1 LKLKVLNFDSIDL
14 TCGYMQQKRFSTQA
28 LALALNQHT
37 LAVSTK
43 FAIIVAVVV
52 AFYLQD
58 LNLVFSNAI
67 SDEATYHILAIP
79 FLFGYLL
86 YRKRKMVSA
95 TLKRDNPNI
104 SSALAK
110 NFTLIVGVMLYATA
124 ILAYW
129 FGSYTFTPIEYHM
142 LTLPVLTAG
151 LILILF
157 NGQTL
162 KQLIFPIAFLFFLTP
177 PPTEILYSVGTTLSD
192 LSAHA
197 SNAIANAFGIASTI
211 TAQYG
216 SPIISI
222 TRADQTIMNFSIDV
236 ACSGVYSLIGFV
248 IFAVFI
254 SYISRGKLWSKPI
267 ILLLGIPLIIA
278 LNIIRI
284 STILA
289 IGNAYGDQLALQVF
303 HAFGATVL
311 MFIGTLILL
320 VTTEKFIKKPKPQ
333 QPCPTCT
340 PTLTQEFCS
349 TCGKIGKLP
358 KTKLTRADM
367 AKIVS
372 IGVVIAL
379 LLSIQAP
386 VFALTEGPA
395 QILIQTPSGLQ
406 PNTQSLPLPQIA
418 GYNLSY
424 VYRDTSFEKLSGE
437 DASLVYAYGSTEPNK
452 PTIWV
457 AVELAQTIG
466 PLHRWETCLIN
477 YPISQ
482 GLQPKVTQLD
492 LTDIQTQANP
502 PIVGRYFAFQYR
514 STNQTQ
520 VVLYW
525 YETASFN
532 VNNQTQQKQVKLSLV
547 IYPKSTDDVA
557 QSEALLLPIAK
568 AINDYWEPIKTWTT
582 IALTISQNGLALS
595 AVSTALLVALLLYRF
610 FLNFKEKTSLL
621 TLFNKLPTQKQQ
633 LIKAVAHAKKGG
645 NPTLEGIAN
654 ELNKLANTQ
663 VNKGLLRDELE
674 DAEKFGLVQKVLVN
688 RDDKPAFAWRSLLP
702 ERSFLK
708 TLPLISRVF
717 K

>member
-1 LKLKVLNFDSIDL
+1 MLNLDVTDL
-14 TCGYMQQKRFSTQA
+14 TCGYMQKKPLKTQA

-37 LAVSTK
+37 LAVATK
-43 FAIIVAVVV
+43 FFVIITVVV

-86 YRKRKMVSA
+86 YRKRKMVGAS
-95 TLKRDNPNI
+95 LKLTNHNV
-104 SSALAK
+104 SSVITK
-110 NFTLIVGVMLYATA
+110 NFTPIVGVLLCATA

-142 LTLPVLTAG
+142 LTLPVLSAG

-157 NGQTL
+157 NWQTL
-162 KQLIFPIAFLFFLTP
+162 KQLAFPILFLFFLTP
-177 PPTEILYSVGTTLSD
+177 PPTEILYSVGSTLSD
-192 LSAHA
+192 LSAHV
-197 SNAIANAFGIASTI
+197 SNGIANFFGIASTI
-211 TAQYG
+211 SAQYG
-216 SPIISI
+216 SPIITI

-254 SYISRGKLWSKPI
+254 AYISRGKLWSKPL
-267 ILLLGIPLIIA
+267 ILFLGIPLIIA

-284 STILA
+284 TTILA

-320 VTTEKFIKKPKPQ
+320 VITERFIKKPKPQ

-340 PTLTQEFCS
+340 LVFAEEFCPS
-349 TCGKIGKLP
+349 CGKIGKLP
-358 KTKLTRADM
+358 KIKFTRADI
-367 AKIVS
+367 AKIIS
-372 IGVVIAL
+372 IVIIIAL

-406 PNTQSLPLPQIA
+406 PNTQNLPLPKIA

-424 VYRDTSFEKLSGE
+424 VYRDSSFEQLSGE
-437 DASLVYAYGSTEPNK
+437 DASLVYAYGSTDPNK

-457 AVELAQTIG
+457 AVELAQTTG

-482 GLQPKVTQLD
+482 GLQPKITQLD
-492 LTDIQTQANP
+492 LIDIQTQANP

-525 YETASFN
+525 YETATFN
-532 VNNQTQQKQVKLSLV
+532 VNNQTQQKQVKISLV
-547 IYPKSTDDVA
+547 VYPKSSDEVG

-568 AINDYWEPIKTWTT
+568 AVNDYWAPIKTWTA
-582 IALTISQNGLALS
+582 IALIISQNGLGLS
-595 AVSTALLVALLLYRF
+595 AISILLLAMLLFYKA
-610 FLNFKEKTSLL
+610 FLNFQEKISLL
-621 TLFNKLPTQKQQ
+621 TLYNKLPIQKQQ
-633 LIKAVAHAKKGG
+633 LIKAVVNAKKQGS
-645 NPTLEGIAN
+645 PTTKGIADELSKQTDTLTNSEHLAKELEGVEKI
-654 ELNKLANTQ
+654 
-663 VNKGLLRDELE
+663 GLI
-674 DAEKFGLVQKVLVN
+674 QKTLVN
-688 RDDKPAFAWRSLLP
+688 NEDKPAYAWESLLP
-702 ERSFLK
+702 RITLFKSF
-708 TLPLISRVF
+708 PFVF
-717 K
+717 RFSK

>member
-1 LKLKVLNFDSIDL
+1 
-14 TCGYMQQKRFSTQA
+14 M
-28 LALALNQHT
+28 
-37 LAVSTK
+37 LAVATK
-43 FAIIVAVVV
+43 FAVIVAVVV

-95 TLKRDNPNI
+95 SLKQDSPNI

-110 NFTLIVGVMLYATA
+110 NLTAIVGVLLCATA

-162 KQLIFPIAFLFFLTP
+162 KQLIFPIAFLLFLTP
-177 PPTEILYSVGTTLSD
+177 PPTEILYSVGSTLSD

-197 SNAIANAFGIASTI
+197 SNAIANVFGIASTI
-211 TAQYG
+211 SAQYG
-216 SPIISI
+216 SPIITI
-222 TRADQTIMNFSIDV
+222 TRANETILNFSVDV

-254 SYISRGKLWSKPI
+254 AYVSRGKFWTKPI
-267 ILLLGIPLIIA
+267 ILLFGIPLIIA
-278 LNIIRI
+278 LNILRI
-284 STILA
+284 TTILA
-289 IGNAYGDQLALQVF
+289 IGNSFGDDLALQVF

-311 MFIGTLILL
+311 MFIGTMILL

-333 QPCPTCT
+333 QPCLTCT
-340 PTLTQEFCS
+340 PTPTQEFCP
-349 TCGKIGKLP
+349 TCGKIGRLP
-358 KTKLTRADM
+358 KTKLHKADL
-367 AKIVS
+367 AKIAS
-372 IGVVIAL
+372 IAIVIAL

-395 QILIQTPSGLQ
+395 QILVQTPSGLQ

-457 AVELAQTIG
+457 AVELAQTTG

-482 GLQPKVTQLD
+482 GLQPKVSQLD

-525 YETASFN
+525 YETATFT
-532 VNNQTQQKQVKLSLV
+532 VNNQTQQKQVKISLV
-547 IYPKSTDDVA
+547 TYPKSTEQVK
-557 QSEALLLPIAK
+557 QHEALLLPIAK
-568 AINDYWEPIKTWTT
+568 AVNDYWEPIKTWTT

-595 AVSTALLVALLLYRF
+595 AISIALLIALLFYKA
-610 FLNFKEKTSLL
+610 FLDFQEKTSLL
-621 TLFNKLPTQKQQ
+621 TLYNKLPTQKQQ
-633 LIKAVAHAKKGG
+633 LIKAVANAKKQG
-645 NPTLEGIAN
+645 NPTTQGIAK
-654 ELNKLANTQ
+654 ELNKLTDYPTDIDQLQADL
-663 VNKGLLRDELE
+663 KEAERIGLIDRALINGE
-674 DAEKFGLVQKVLVN
+674 
-688 RDDKPAFAWRSLLP
+688 DKPVYAWRSLTPEQGRFKSLP
-702 ERSFLK
+702 IVSIF
-708 TLPLISRVF
+708 F

>member
-1 LKLKVLNFDSIDL
+1 MQPKL
-14 TCGYMQQKRFSTQA
+14 STREKMN
-28 LALALNQHT
+28 LALDQQNIAVAL
-37 LAVSTK
+37 K
-43 FAIIVAVVV
+43 FSVIAVVV
-52 AFYLQD
+52 IAFFFQD
-58 LNLVFSNAI
+58 LTLVFRNAL

-86 YRKRKMVSA
+86 YRKRKMAGAAITQNNANA
-95 TLKRDNPNI
+95 T
-104 SSALAK
+104 SSSFTK
-110 NFTLIVGVMLYATA
+110 NFNPIVGVLLCSTA

-142 LTLPVLTAG
+142 LTLPVLASG

-177 PPTEILYSVGTTLSD
+177 PPTEILYSVGSTLSD

-197 SNAIANAFGIASTI
+197 SNGLANVFGIASTI
-211 TAQYG
+211 SAQYG
-216 SPIISI
+216 SPIITI
-222 TRADQTIMNFSIDV
+222 TRADQTIMNFSVDV
-236 ACSGVYSLIGFV
+236 ACSGVYSLVGFL

-254 SYISRGKLWSKPI
+254 AYISRGKLWSKPI
-267 ILLLGIPLIIA
+267 ILLLGIPLIIL

-284 STILA
+284 TTILA

-303 HAFGATVL
+303 HALGATVL

-320 VTTEKFIKKPKPQ
+320 ATTEKFVKKPKLQ
-333 QPCPTCT
+333 QPCPTCSPLPMDT
-340 PTLTQEFCS
+340 PEFCP

-358 KTKLTRADM
+358 KTRLARADI
-367 AKIVS
+367 AKIAS
-372 IGVVIAL
+372 IGIIIAL

-406 PNTQSLPLPQIA
+406 PDTKILPLPNVE

-424 VYRDTSFEKLSGE
+424 VYRDASFEQLSGE

-452 PTIWV
+452 PTVWV
-457 AVELAQTIG
+457 AVELAQTTG

-525 YETASFN
+525 YETATFN
-532 VNNQTQQKQVKLSLV
+532 VNNQTQQKQVKISLV
-547 IYPKSTDDVA
+547 AYPKSADEVT
-557 QSEALLLPIAK
+557 QSEASLLPIAK
-568 AINDYWEPIKTWTT
+568 AVNDYWEPIKTWTT

-595 AVSTALLVALLLYRF
+595 AGSIALLVALLFYRV
-610 FLNFKEKTSLL
+610 FLILQEKISLL
-621 TLFNKLPTQKQQ
+621 TLYNKLSTKKQQ
-633 LIKAVAHAKKGG
+633 IIRAVANAKKQGT
-645 NPTLEGIAN
+645 PTTQGIAK
-654 ELNKLANTQ
+654 ELDKLTDSPTDLEQ
-663 VNKGLLRDELE
+663 MELE
-674 DAEKFGLVQKVLVN
+674 LQEAEKVGLVDRTLVN
-688 RDDKPAFAWRSLLP
+688 GEDKPAFAWRSLIP
-702 ERSFLK
+702 ENSRFRS
-708 TLPLISRVF
+708 LPLLSRFF

>member
-1 LKLKVLNFDSIDL
+1 MHTKLPTREKMNLALDRQRIAIAIKFSVIAAVVIAFYFQDL
-14 TCGYMQQKRFSTQA
+14 T
-28 LALALNQHT
+28 
-37 LAVSTK
+37 
-43 FAIIVAVVV
+43 
-52 AFYLQD
+52 
-58 LNLVFSNAI
+58 LVFRNAL

-86 YRKRKMVSA
+86 YRKRKMAGAAITQNNANA
-95 TLKRDNPNI
+95 T
-104 SSALAK
+104 SSSFTK
-110 NFTLIVGVMLYATA
+110 NFNPILGVLLCTTA

-142 LTLPVLTAG
+142 LTLPVLAAG
-151 LILILF
+151 LVLILF

-177 PPTEILYSVGTTLSD
+177 PPTEILYSVGSTLSD

-197 SNAIANAFGIASTI
+197 SNALANVFGIASTLS
-211 TAQYG
+211 AQYG
-216 SPIISI
+216 SPIITI
-222 TRADQTIMNFSIDV
+222 TRADQTVMNFSVDV
-236 ACSGVYSLIGFV
+236 ACSGVYSLVGFL

-254 SYISRGKLWSKPI
+254 AYISRGKLWSKPI

-284 STILA
+284 TTILA

-303 HAFGATVL
+303 HALGATVL

-320 VTTEKFIKKPKPQ
+320 VTTEKFIKKPNPQ
-333 QPCPTCT
+333 QPCPTCNPLPADT
-340 PTLTQEFCS
+340 MEFCP
-349 TCGKIGKLP
+349 TCGKIGKRP
-358 KTKLTRADM
+358 KTRLSRADI
-367 AKIVS
+367 AKIAS
-372 IGVVIAL
+372 IGIIIAL

-395 QILIQTPSGLQ
+395 KILIQTPSGLQ
-406 PNTQSLPLPQIA
+406 PDTKILPLPNIE

-424 VYRDTSFEKLSGE
+424 VYRDTSFEQLSGE

-457 AVELAQTIG
+457 AVELAQTTG

-525 YETASFN
+525 YETATFN
-532 VNNQTQQKQVKLSLV
+532 VNNQTQQKQVKISLV
-547 IYPKSTDDVA
+547 SYPKSADEVT

-568 AINDYWEPIKTWTT
+568 AVNDYWEPIKTWTT

-595 AVSTALLVALLLYRF
+595 AGSTALLIALLFYRA
-610 FLNFKEKTSLL
+610 FLILQEKISLL
-621 TLFNKLPTQKQQ
+621 TLYNKLSTKKQQIIRAVAKAQKQ
-633 LIKAVAHAKKGG
+633 GT
-645 NPTLEGIAN
+645 PTAQGIAE
-654 ELNKLANTQ
+654 ELGKLTGSPTDLVQ
-663 VNKGLLRDELE
+663 MELDLQE
-674 DAEKFGLVQKVLVN
+674 AEKIGLIDRTLVN
-688 RDDKPAFAWRSLLP
+688 GEDKPAFAWRSLLP
-702 ERSFLK
+702 EHNRFRSL
-708 TLPLISRVF
+708 TILSRFF